1 MSQPVPV
8 DLESSVRAYVTTGRF
23 ANEEEV
29 LRAAMVALE
38 RQEQAVSAILEGM
51 DDEAAGR
58 VTSARQVVE
67 AAKQRLARAT
77 E

>member
-8 DLESSVRAYVTTGRF
+8 DVESSVRAFVATGRF
-23 ANEEEV
+23 ATEDEV

-38 RQEQAVSAILEGM
+38 HQEQSWAAIAEGM

-58 VTSARQVVE
+58 VTPARQIVE
-67 AAKQRLARAT
+67 AAKQGLARAA